1 MTKVMKNSLLALFWA
16 LAILPIAA
24 QKPLPQSIQQHAA
37 GLDPKVS
44 LALKHVGFDLLPNA
58 SKQVNPIAQ
67 NRSGELRLD
76 STKTFFGY
84 DFVGQVDTIPF
95 LRTIHE
101 YPQASVETQTA
112 AQFENNAWLTVNRS
126 TLFTDDQSRIVEV
139 LSEAFDP
146 VKGDFVP
153 DSRAIAYPHEDSPV
167 LIDSF
172 YVYGWDTLAQDWAL
186 LFFTTNKFDGQ
197 DRLIESV
204 SSFDYFGQPLLFKDV
219 HTYDANGDNTL
230 VETFA
235 IFDGIELPSG
245 KRELEYA
252 NHLPI
257 ESIAF
262 VSDGLGGYMAQSRI
276 TYTYT
281 SFDRE
286 EQVNS
291 YEWDL
296 DSNDWLQTQGDTY
309 GYDNA
314 QRVNSKETVFYNQDG
329 SVERNLSRYSYVEDE
344 KLALESNFVWDGIYF
359 LSDRKF
365 YYYSDA
371 TLSEEEPVR
380 AAMPLVVSPNPTV
393 DWARLSLTEPALVQI
408 FDAKGEMLSRGEY
421 QPNAA
426 LNFCDLPSGIY
437 FVTART
443 ANEQYV
449 GRIIKD

>member
-1 MTKVMKNSLLALFWA
+1 MSKVMKNSLLVLLWA
-16 LAILPIAA
+16 IAVLPVSA
-24 QKPLPQSIQQHAA
+24 QKSLPQSLQSHVT
-37 GLDPKVS
+37 GLNPKVS
-44 LALKHVGFDLLPNA
+44 AALQQAGFDLSPKTFMA
-58 SKQVNPIAQ
+58 HAPGAQ

-84 DFVGQVDTIPF
+84 DFIGPIDTIPF

-101 YPQASVETQTA
+101 YPQASVETQTE
-112 AQFENNAWLTVNRS
+112 AQFEIDTWLTIHRS
-126 TLFTDDQSRIVEV
+126 TIFKDDQNRIVEI

-153 DSRAIAYPHEDSPV
+153 DSRAVAFPHENSPV

-172 YVYGWDTLAQDWAL
+172 YVYGWDTLAMDWVL
-186 LFFTTNKFDGQ
+186 VFYTTNKFDGQ
-197 DRLIESV
+197 DRLIESI

-252 NHLPI
+252 NHLLI
-257 ESIAF
+257 EEIAF
-262 VSDGLGGYMAQSRI
+262 VSDGLGTEMAQSRI

-281 SFDRE
+281 NFGRE

-291 YEWDL
+291 YEWSFDA
-296 DSNDWLQTQGDTY
+296 NGWLQTQGDTY

-314 QRVNSKETVFYNQDG
+314 QRVNSKESILYNQDG
-329 SVERNLSRYSYVEDE
+329 SEERNLSRFSYVEDE

-371 TLSEEEPVR
+371 TLSEQEPVH
-380 AAMPLVVSPNPTV
+380 AALPLAASPNPTA
-393 DWARLSLTEPALVQI
+393 DLARLNLEEPAVVRV
-408 FDAKGEMLSRGEY
+408 FNTRGEMLSSEEC
-421 QPNAA
+421 QANPV
-426 LNFCDLPSGIY
+426 LNLQALPSGIY

-443 ANEQYV
+443 ASEQYV
-449 GRIIKD
+449 GRLVKE

>member
-16 LAILPIAA
+16 LALVSLSA
-24 QKPLPQSIQQHAA
+24 QKPLPQSLHSHVA

-44 LALKHVGFDLLPNA
+44 TALKQAGFDLLTDV
-58 SKQVNPIAQ
+58 SKRVNPVAQ
-67 NRSGELRLD
+67 NRSGELQLD

-84 DFVGQVDTIPF
+84 EFIGPIDTIPF

-101 YPQASVETQTA
+101 YPQATVETQTVS
-112 AQFENNAWLTVNRS
+112 QFENDAWLTVNRS
-126 TLFTDDQSRIVEV
+126 TLFKDDQNRIVEI
-139 LSEAFDP
+139 LSEAFDL

-153 DSRAIAYPHEDSPV
+153 DSRAIAFPHEDSPV

-172 YVYGWDTLAQDWAL
+172 YVYGWDTLAMDWAL
-186 LFFTTNKFDGQ
+186 LFYTTNKFDGQ

-257 ESIAF
+257 EVIAF
-262 VSDGLGGYMAQSRI
+262 VSDGLGAYVAQSRI

-281 SFDRE
+281 NFDRE

-291 YEWDL
+291 YEWSF
-296 DSNDWLQTQGDTY
+296 DSNGWQQTQGDTY

-314 QRVNSKETVFYNQDG
+314 QRVNSKESILYNQDG
-329 SVERNLSRYSYVEDE
+329 SEERNLSRFSYVEGE

-359 LSDRKF
+359 LVDRKF

-371 TLSEEEPVR
+371 TLSEQEPVR
-380 AAMPLVVSPNPTV
+380 AALPLAASPNPTA
-393 DWARLSLTEPALVQI
+393 DWARLNLEEPAVVRV
-408 FDAKGEMLSRGEY
+408 FNTRGEMLSSEEC
-421 QPNAA
+421 QANPV
-426 LNFCDLPSGIY
+426 LNLQELPSGIY

-443 ANEQYV
+443 ATEQYV
-449 GRIIKD
+449 GRLVKE